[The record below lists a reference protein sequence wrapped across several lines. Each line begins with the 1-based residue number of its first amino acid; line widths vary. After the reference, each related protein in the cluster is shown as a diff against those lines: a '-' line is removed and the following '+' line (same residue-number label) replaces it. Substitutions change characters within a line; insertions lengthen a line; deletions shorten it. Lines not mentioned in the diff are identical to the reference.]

1 VVTEPTPHPD
11 RAHDA
16 PNDAVLD
23 ELTAAFSGEVPPS
36 YDFDDPSIDRL
47 LGIDDEIDEF
57 DDDDQIDDGEFDDDE
72 PIGDPTDDAP
82 APRRTIV
89 IEHDEQPDTVYL
101 DEDADDRLRATHGG
115 EGERSTIVIADLDEG
130 PGVEATPR
138 RGGGNI
144 DPRMRARRVA
154 TKRAEGRKRLV
165 WVSIAAGIILVLV
178 AAVATVASPL
188 FDVRLV
194 KVQGAVYT
202 DKQTLDDV
210 VKSIKGHP
218 VLLVDT
224 RAAQQRLEQVPWVES
239 AKVATSFPHTVTIDI
254 RERRALATFKG
265 GDGKYRVIDDQ
276 GRVLDVIN
284 GQPIAYMLV
293 TGDNPDTSRGD
304 FAGAPYADAAALVAA
319 LPAEIR
325 LITRS
330 VGIDAATGT
339 LTMQLSRPDG
349 HAVDVHL
356 GDATNLDQKLARLLQ
371 QLHTGLDGVTGI
383 DVSTSEVGVVRG

>member
-1 VVTEPTPHPD
+1 VVSEPTPHPD

-23 ELTAAFSGEVPPS
+23 ELLAAFSGEQPPT
-36 YDFDDPSIDRL
+36 YDFDDPSIDRML
-47 LGIDDEIDEF
+47 ALDDSALDIVPEL
-57 DDDDQIDDGEFDDDE
+57 DE
-72 PIGDPTDDAP
+72 PEVEPDDADAEP
-82 APRRTIV
+82 ADPARRRTIV
-89 IEHDEQPDTVYL
+89 IEHEEQPDAVYL
-101 DEDADDRLRATHGG
+101 DEDADDRLRATHGD
-115 EGERSTIVIADLDEG
+115 EGARSTIVIADLDEG
-130 PGVEATPR
+130 PGVEAAPR

-144 DPRMRARRVA
+144 DPRMRARRIA

-165 WVSIAAGIILVLV
+165 WVSIAAGIVLVLV
-178 AAVATVASPL
+178 AAIASVASPL
-188 FDVRLV
+188 FDVRTV

-202 DKQTLDDV
+202 DKDTLAEV
-210 VKSIKGHP
+210 VKSLQGHP

-224 RAAQQRLEQVPWVES
+224 QKAEQRLEQVPWVES
-239 AKVATSFPHTVTIDI
+239 ASVTTSFPHTVTIDI
-254 RERRALATFKG
+254 RERRALATFRG
-265 GDGKYRVIDDQ
+265 GDGQYRVIDAQ
-276 GRVLDVIN
+276 GRVLDVIK
-284 GQPIAYMLV
+284 GQPIAYMLI

-304 FAGAPYADAAALVAA
+304 FAGGPYADAAALVVA

-325 LITRS
+325 KITTS
-330 VGIDAATGT
+330 VGVDAGTGT
-339 LTMQLSRPDG
+339 LTMQLVRPDG